1 MNLFSAQLILAE
13 FGQETEN
20 WTNILYIVV
29 LAVFWI
35 VGGIIKATRNKPKP
49 ENTRKEQAS
58 GQPQRRPVQMKSN
71 RPSVARPTKTVG
83 PGQPQTGQQPA
94 RKAPAK
100 PRSRLERLAAEFE
113 KALEPYISDTTS
125 KPKPRPQPKARKP
138 VVISPKIPSGQKP
151 MDLPRNVLVDRKG
164 VGPEPLIEPF
174 KETPEPELPELVFD
188 YTDPDELTK
197 AILYYEIL
205 GPPLSLRNPSHQNI
219 GF

>member
-35 VGGIIKATRNKPKP
+35 VGGIIKATRNKP
-49 ENTRKEQAS
+49 
-58 GQPQRRPVQMKSN
+58 GQPQRRPVPTKSG

-83 PGQPQTGQQPA
+83 PGQPRTGQQPA
-94 RKAPAK
+94 QKAPAK

-125 KPKPRPQPKARKP
+125 KPKPHPQPKARKP
-138 VVISPKIPSGQKP
+138 VVISPKIPSSQKP
-151 MDLPRNVLVDRKG
+151 MDLPRNVLVDRKD
-164 VGPEPLIEPF
+164 VGPEPLLIEPLIEPLI
-174 KETPEPELPELVFD
+174 ETPEPELPELVLD
-188 YTDPDELTK
+188 CTDPDELTK

-205 GPPLSLRNPSHQNI
+205 GPPLSFRESSY
-219 GF
+219 